1 MNMELLNQ
9 ARTRISS
16 VPVLVNVVSMRVR
29 QLNDGQRPLVKPLSH
44 DEDRMDIVLR
54 EIAEGKLVA
63 QQDFDAL
70 ARRG

>member
-1 MNMELLNQ
+1 MNLELLNQ

-16 VPVLVNVVSMRVR
+16 IPVLVNVVSMRVR

>member
-1 MNMELLNQ
+1 MNLELLNQ

-16 VPVLVNVVSMRVR
+16 IPVLVNVVSMRVK
-29 QLNDGQRPLVKPLSH
+29 QLNDGQRPLVKPLAH

-54 EIAEGKLVA
+54 EIGEGKLVA
-63 QQDFDAL
+63 QQDFDAI

>member
-1 MNMELLNQ
+1 MNLELLNQ

-16 VPVLVNVVSMRVR
+16 VPVLVNVVSMRIK

>member
-1 MNMELLNQ
+1 MNLELLNQ

-16 VPVLVNVVSMRVR
+16 IPVLVNVVSMRIR
-29 QLNDGQRPLVKPLSH
+29 QLNDGQRPLVKPFSH